1 MLLADHASCVNISGF
16 KQIKFQRRDNIFNS
30 AEKGWCCPHFQGSM
44 KVIQVKFISD
54 EGKLAED
61 AEDLGGPRREYFLS
75 IKDVHDKTLHCVPR
89 CMVKCTL
96 RMYF

>member
-16 KQIKFQRRDNIFNS
+16 KQQIKFQRRDNIFTS
-30 AEKGWCCPHFQGSM
+30 VEKGWCCPHYQGSM

-61 AEDLGGPRREYFLS
+61 AEDRGGPRGEFSSVY
-75 IKDVHDKTLHCVPR
+75 
-89 CMVKCTL
+89 
-96 RMYF
+96 